1 MHLSNLIWWNT
12 PGYFWVCTWG
22 VQLKH
27 ILNSYRV
34 PCISCLNTQMP
45 IWRITC
51 YWPQEWIQLALL
63 LRIRKTRER
72 CFLRTFEIVTCK
84 YSVQEKRTVAP
95 SQDCIGDWSGFSVL
109 NRLFL
114 APCVLATWLETW
126 FIFYTFNFYL
136 INPFL
141 GDKSLRNVYF
151 GSIQTLSSIPLC
163 LLPKWD
169 LEQKTRFL

>member
-1 MHLSNLIWWNT
+1 MHLSNLIRWNT

-22 VQLKH
+22 IQLKH
-27 ILNSYRV
+27 ILNSDRG

-51 YWPQEWIQLALL
+51 HWPQERSQLPLL

-84 YSVQEKRTVAP
+84 YSVQEKRTVIP

-114 APCVLATWLETW
+114 APRVTGYM
-126 FIFYTFNFYL
+126 IRNL
-136 INPFL
+136 IYFL
-141 GDKSLRNVYF
+141 H
-151 GSIQTLSSIPLC
+151 I
-163 LLPKWD
+163 
-169 LEQKTRFL
+169 